1 MKIKAEQLTRT
12 LENHSIELLWLA
24 GDEPLLIQ
32 EAADQV
38 REHYRNKG
46 FDERE
51 VLDVDNKFN
60 WDKFAIE
67 LINIIAKLS

>member
-60 WDKFAIE
+60 WDKFSQTTS
-67 LINIIAKLS
+67 NLSLFS